1 MNEPRHGKRLLV
13 LDLDYS
19 KYHSL
24 CFADQSSRRF
34 QASPRW
40 IAPRKRMRSPLHA
53 RVLGAVGQV
62 LIDQT
67 DERCYE
73 HYDIVIWSQTHWRW
87 LESKLV
93 ELEIVGGPHN
103 YKISFVVDRQP
114 MFPVFTLRGGGQ
126 MQKHEVKALSYIWA
140 QYPQWGRHNVSSD
153 LYSLD
158 HELMDRPSISMT
170 SAETL
175 P

>member
-1 MNEPRHGKRLLV
+1 MNEPRQGKRLLV

-19 KYHSL
+19 KYHPF
-24 CFADQSSRRF
+24 CVTDKSSGRF

-40 IAPRKRMRSPLHA
+40 ITASKRMRSSLHA
-53 RVLGAVGQV
+53 RVLGAVSQV

-140 QYPQWGRHNVSSD
+140 QYPQWGRHNVSQD
-153 LYSLD
+153 LIRLIMS
-158 HELMDRPSISMT
+158 
-170 SAETL
+170 
-175 P
+175 

>member
-1 MNEPRHGKRLLV
+1 MNEPREGKRLLV

-19 KYHSL
+19 TYHSL
-24 CFADQSSRRF
+24 HLADNSSRRF

-40 IAPRKRMRSPLHA
+40 VSPSQRVRSSLYA
-53 RVLGAVGQV
+53 RILGDVSQFST
-62 LIDQT
+62 DQA

-140 QYPQWGRHNVSSD
+140 QYPQWGRHNVS
-153 LYSLD
+153 
-158 HELMDRPSISMT
+158 
-170 SAETL
+170 
-175 P
+175 

>member
-1 MNEPRHGKRLLV
+1 MNEPRQGKRLLV

-19 KYHSL
+19 TYHSHSVT
-24 CFADQSSRRF
+24 DKSSRRF
-34 QASPRW
+34 QASSRW
-40 IAPRKRMRSPLHA
+40 FSSSKRVRSSLHA
-53 RVLGAVGQV
+53 RVSGAVGQSPV
-62 LIDQT
+62 DQT

-140 QYPQWGRHNVSSD
+140 QYPQWGQHNVSSD
-153 LYSLD
+153 LICLILS
-158 HELMDRPSISMT
+158 
-170 SAETL
+170 
-175 P
+175 

>member
-1 MNEPRHGKRLLV
+1 MNEPRQGKRLLV

-19 KYHSL
+19 KYLPLS
-24 CFADQSSRRF
+24 CADRSSRRF

-40 IAPRKRMRSPLHA
+40 IAACKRVRSSLHA
-53 RVLGAVGQV
+53 RVLGAVSQI

-67 DERCYE
+67 DARCYE

-140 QYPQWGRHNVSSD
+140 QYPQWGRHNVS
-153 LYSLD
+153 
-158 HELMDRPSISMT
+158 
-170 SAETL
+170 
-175 P
+175 

>member
-1 MNEPRHGKRLLV
+1 MNEPRQGKRLLV

-19 KYHSL
+19 KCHSL
-24 CFADQSSRRF
+24 CPTDKSSRRF

-40 IAPRKRMRSPLHA
+40 ITPGKGVRSSLHA
-53 RVLGAVGQV
+53 RVLGAVSQI
-62 LIDQT
+62 LIDVT
-67 DERCYE
+67 DKRCYE

-140 QYPQWGRHNVSSD
+140 QYPQWGRHNVS
-153 LYSLD
+153 
-158 HELMDRPSISMT
+158 
-170 SAETL
+170 
-175 P
+175 